1 MERVMDVT
9 AARRQFGTLLDEV
22 FHKGDAV
29 TVVRKGKP
37 MARIVPMEP
46 AFSPQEGQISARQKA
61 LLEELDSLPALAMD
75 DEPTALLR
83 TMREQKRTQA
93 GKEYGC

>member
-37 MARIVPMEP
+37 MARIVPVEP
-46 AFSPQEGQISARQKA
+46 SAAQKEDGISARQKA

-83 TMREQKRTQA
+83 TMRERKRKQA
-93 GKEYGC
+93 GKEYGR